1 MISKV
6 DPHFRSNPAD
16 EHRSLGVASVEH
28 DGTRLEPHQDIACR
42 VGQRRVTAR
51 VTSIHQRDRHLPHI
65 YADEVREDEL
75 VG

>member
-6 DPHFRSNPAD
+6 DLHFRSNPAD
-16 EHRSLGVASVEH
+16 EHRSLGVVPVDH
-28 DGTRLEPHQDIACR
+28 DGAVLAPHQDIACWI
-42 VGQRRVTAR
+42 GQRRVTAR
-51 VTSIHQRDRHLPHI
+51 VTSIHQRGRHLPHI